1 VEVEKRLTAHVE
13 DARLLLDD
21 ARPGADLVE
30 EIGQVVQQLRRPMR
44 HEAILRHEAPRQS
57 GGAQAYRHR

>member
-1 VEVEKRLTAHVE
+1 VEVEERLTAHVE

-30 EIGQVVQQLRRPMR
+30 EIGQVVQELRRPVR
-44 HEAILRHEAPRQS
+44 HKPILQHEAPRQS
-57 GGAQAYRHR
+57 GGAQAH